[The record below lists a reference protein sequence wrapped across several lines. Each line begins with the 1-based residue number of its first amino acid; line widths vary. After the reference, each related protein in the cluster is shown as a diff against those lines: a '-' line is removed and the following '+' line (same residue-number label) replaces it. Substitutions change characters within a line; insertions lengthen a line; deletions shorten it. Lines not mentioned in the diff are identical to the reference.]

1 MRRLP
6 KCFHK
11 TIFIDVLKGEEISHT
26 RVSKEFFSVC
36 GRELGDFD
44 ELFIWTMG
52 SILAAQTVQVMTAK
66 EGFFA
71 QKLGCKEL
79 FE

>member
-36 GRELGDFD
+36 GRENSATLMNF
-44 ELFIWTMG
+44 
-52 SILAAQTVQVMTAK
+52 
-66 EGFFA
+66 
-71 QKLGCKEL
+71 L
-79 FE
+79 FEQWAPF